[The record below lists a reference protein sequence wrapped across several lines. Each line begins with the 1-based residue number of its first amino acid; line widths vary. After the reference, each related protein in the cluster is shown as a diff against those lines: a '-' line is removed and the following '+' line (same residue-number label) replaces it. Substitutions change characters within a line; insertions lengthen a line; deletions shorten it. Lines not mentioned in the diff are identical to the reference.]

1 MEINQYAY
9 FHAYIAKPSVDMSW
23 LSSYIFNRHVFCF
36 LVLVLE
42 WVIMARISCCMN
54 AVLIFSSTLLLMLSE
69 SAIRGEGSSDYGA
82 ALTNSLLYFEA
93 QRSGKLPPNQRVQWR
108 GDSALK
114 DGEDAGVWEFSFA
127 FSAIYLRFIF
137 LIFACC
143 EGCEVIAYKNFV
155 LRKIAKTYLA
165 LILHAKTRAP
175 IFLLRVKIIFRII
188 DLIFCRLLVVYI
200 LLGLFPQCV

>member
-1 MEINQYAY
+1 MGLRSPT
-9 FHAYIAKPSVDMSW
+9 HCCTSR
-23 LSSYIFNRHVFCF
+23 LSDR
-36 LVLVLE
+36 
-42 WVIMARISCCMN
+42 ASCL
-54 AVLIFSSTLLLMLSE
+54 LIRE
-69 SAIRGEGSSDYGA
+69 SNGA
-82 ALTNSLLYFEA
+82 AIPRSKTARMPEYENFHLLFL
-93 QRSGKLPPNQRVQWR
+93 R
-108 GDSALK
+108 
-114 DGEDAGVWEFSFA
+114 F
-127 FSAIYLRFIF
+127 IYVFIF